1 MASSYY
7 KLDISER
14 TGTRSKGSK
23 VLRHEGLIPGV
34 LYYSGEKNVNIT
46 VDKSVLF
53 HAMQSGQRIFEI
65 DQDGESQYTM
75 IKELQYHPVTD
86 AIIHIDLMRVRRS
99 EKMTISVPL
108 VLVGEA
114 IGIKEGGVL
123 SQSLTQVEISCFP
136 TDVPEHIEIDIEDL
150 EMNSARSVA
159 DIKIDN
165 EDIEIVSDKN
175 LNVVSITP
183 PAAEEEPEIDELE
196 DEEGEVEGEEGTEG
210 TEGDKGAPA
219 GQEGDPKDRSEE
231 QSGES

>member
-1 MASSYY
+1 MASSYF

-14 TGTRSKGSK
+14 TETGTKGSK
-23 VLRHEGLIPGV
+23 ALRLEGSIPGV

-108 VLVGEA
+108 VLIGEA

-123 SQSLTQVEISCFP
+123 SQSMTQIEISCFP

-150 EMNSARSVA
+150 EINSARSVA

-165 EDIEIVSDKN
+165 EDIEIVSNTN

-183 PAAEEEPEIDELE
+183 PAAEEEPEIEELE
-196 DEEGEVEGEEGTEG
+196 DEEGEDEGEEGA
-210 TEGDKGAPA
+210 DGAA
-219 GQEGDPKDRSEE
+219 TGQEGDPKDQSEE

>member
-1 MASSYY
+1 MASSYF

-14 TGTRSKGSK
+14 TETGTKKSQALRREGS
-23 VLRHEGLIPGV
+23 IPGV

-108 VLVGEA
+108 VLIGEA

-123 SQSLTQVEISCFP
+123 SQSMTQIEISCFP

-150 EMNSARSVA
+150 EINSARSVA

-165 EDIEIVSDKN
+165 EDIEIVSNTN

-183 PAAEEEPEIDELE
+183 PAAEEEPEIEELD
-196 DEEGEVEGEEGTEG
+196 DEEGEGEMEGEEGA
-210 TEGDKGAPA
+210 EGDEGEST
-219 GQEGDPKDRSEE
+219 GQEGDSKDRSEE
-231 QSGES
+231 QAGES

>member
-1 MASSYY
+1 MASSYF

-14 TGTRSKGSK
+14 TKTGTKGSQA
-23 VLRHEGLIPGV
+23 LRREGSIPGV

-108 VLVGEA
+108 VLIGEA

-123 SQSLTQVEISCFP
+123 SQSMTQIEISCFP

-150 EMNSARSVA
+150 EINSARSVA

-165 EDIEIVSDKN
+165 EDIEIVSNTN

-183 PAAEEEPEIDELE
+183 PAAEEEPEIEELE
-196 DEEGEVEGEEGTEG
+196 DEEGEGEMEGEEGDEG
-210 TEGDKGAPA
+210 ATT